1 MLAGQLYFLIANR
14 QLNQIVLSV
23 DFQIYEVSDCIFH
36 VLYINFNTFQRK
48 IASFLDLRILL
59 RGKHYN

>member
-1 MLAGQLYFLIANR
+1 MLAVQLYFLIANR

-23 DFQIYEVSDCIFH
+23 HFQIYEVSDCTFH

-48 IASFLDLRILL
+48 ITKFPQFKNFITW
-59 RGKHYN
+59 